1 MKKIIFSFLK
11 IELCALISSAWLS
24 FCLNAFGWFFIDRA
38 NTEFP
43 VDQVLSW
50 MWVIFAVIT
59 VIILLVSVYFLGHIY
74 AYKKSLDSFFADRA
88 KKSVKEKS
96 K

>member
-38 NTEFP
+38 NVEFP
-43 VDQVLSW
+43 VDQVFSW

-59 VIILLVSVYFLGHIY
+59 AIVLLLSIFFLGYIY
-74 AYKKSLDSFFADRA
+74 SCQKGLDTFFANRP
-88 KKSVKEKS
+88 KKATKEES

>member
-43 VDQVLSW
+43 VDQVISW
-50 MWVIFAVIT
+50 MWIIFAVIT
-59 VIILLVSVYFLGHIY
+59 AIVLLIHAVCLANIY
-74 AYKKSLDSFFADRA
+74 SYQKRIKQERSNGCD
-88 KKSVKEKS
+88 
-96 K
+96 